1 MTDLKTPH
9 TSRILRPRI
18 GRILRIAVIYTVFAF
33 LIVIPVR
40 YFVAQPFLISGT
52 SMEPSFNVGD
62 YVVIDRLSYHL
73 DQPQRGDIIVFHY
86 PLDPSIYFVKRIIG
100 LPGDIVELDGATIS
114 VHSEGD
120 TTKHILPEPYLV
132 FAHKDNKPSSITL
145 ASDEYFVL
153 GDNRDVSADSREWG
167 PLQRKFIVGRVFARL
182 WPMLSVEK

>member
-1 MTDLKTPH
+1 M
-9 TSRILRPRI
+9 
-18 GRILRIAVIYTVFAF
+18 YTVLAF
-33 LIVIPVR
+33 LIVIPIR
-40 YFVAQPFLISGT
+40 FFVAQPFLISGT

-73 DQPQRGDIIVFHY
+73 DKPQRGDIIVFHY

-120 TTKHILPEPYLV
+120 TTKHIIPEPYLV
-132 FAHKDNKPSSITL
+132 FTHKDNKPSSITL
-145 ASDEYFVL
+145 EGDEYFVL

-167 PLQRKFIVGRVFARL
+167 PLQSKFIVGRVLVRL
-182 WPMLSVEK
+182 WPIPFTKDNGSKNVPR